1 MAGARKRTQLADFLA
16 ASELALTGAD
26 IARFEAE
33 MPASAVLG
41 DRYPEKQM
49 GMLDSER
56 RRA

>member
-1 MAGARKRTQLADFLA
+1 LAGARKRTQLADFLA

-26 IARFEAE
+26 IARIEAA

-41 DRYPEKQM
+41 DRYPENQM
-49 GMLDSER
+49 GALDSER